1 MHRRDILKTVL
12 ASTLGITFGYTGTV
26 EGKGLFKKRMCNYLF
41 RFFLEDFVIVGFNR
55 LYGELNKLSVFILF
69 LCIKLM
75 RDLFGAFT

>member
-1 MHRRDILKTVL
+1 M
-12 ASTLGITFGYTGTV
+12 
-26 EGKGLFKKRMCNYLF
+26 FKKRICNYLF

-55 LYGELNKLSVFILF
+55 LYGELNKLSVFILY